1 MGNFN
6 CRNCKCNK
14 EIDEEFEEDFYQEN
28 NKYDTNV
35 GENLNNKNENLKD
48 KIPISINKNI
58 INENIITVEGTVP
71 NYNIKSIEV
80 NNTINDNKN
89 LNEGIDINNNN
100 INKNDINDINKQNNN
115 LNSNKNINLN
125 KIDNNNDENKL
136 KNNQNQNKDI
146 NIEILNNDNI
156 TPPLNQENKDY
167 MKEKEIKLK
176 NINRNINNIFED
188 GSSNMNISNPENT
201 QIMKKDISSIFKNK
215 EIINLNSSN
224 NISNNNIQ
232 INNPNQINNNN
243 KNSNNNISLKKKI
256 KTKIQTKLKKEK
268 EPVDNLRN
276 KRKDSK
282 GKNSYQNESSDI
294 RINVSDRFQINNS
307 LKNIKEYDIGNINF
321 GINLE
326 EEKLTLRE
334 QKLYE
339 EVQKHLEQF
348 YPPDK
353 SEINLIHK
361 NLEKISLKTIL
372 TDEKLNQILKDENT
386 IIYHG
391 ELNKLINYEIN
402 PHSKMYSNRFCLL
415 TSNNFKYYKSKAQ
428 FLRNL
433 NPLCIIPF
441 KNILRVNFG
450 KIKKTSN
457 TIDHIII
464 CNKRG
469 VIKHN
474 NDDST
479 FKHLFENIENTS
491 FLNSPENNE
500 SLLIFTSDNIQNL
513 YKWFMLI
520 QFMIERYRK
529 NNTTENKY
537 NEKEN
542 CNNKE

>member
-243 KNSNNNISLKKKI
+243 KNSNNNI
-256 KTKIQTKLKKEK
+256 
-268 EPVDNLRN
+268 
-276 KRKDSK
+276 
-282 GKNSYQNESSDI
+282 
-294 RINVSDRFQINNS
+294 
-307 LKNIKEYDIGNINF
+307 
-321 GINLE
+321 
-326 EEKLTLRE
+326 
-334 QKLYE
+334 
-339 EVQKHLEQF
+339 
-348 YPPDK
+348 
-353 SEINLIHK
+353 
-361 NLEKISLKTIL
+361 
-372 TDEKLNQILKDENT
+372 
-386 IIYHG
+386 
-391 ELNKLINYEIN
+391 
-402 PHSKMYSNRFCLL
+402 
-415 TSNNFKYYKSKAQ
+415 
-428 FLRNL
+428 
-433 NPLCIIPF
+433 
-441 KNILRVNFG
+441 
-450 KIKKTSN
+450 
-457 TIDHIII
+457 
-464 CNKRG
+464 
-469 VIKHN
+469 
-474 NDDST
+474 
-479 FKHLFENIENTS
+479 
-491 FLNSPENNE
+491 
-500 SLLIFTSDNIQNL
+500 
-513 YKWFMLI
+513 
-520 QFMIERYRK
+520 
-529 NNTTENKY
+529 
-537 NEKEN
+537 
-542 CNNKE
+542 